1 MYRTQ
6 MVPQATILTPN
17 HYECELLTGITVHTD
32 EDALRASSAL
42 HDLGAETVI
51 ITSKEPGAADDV
63 TDDGKMKH
71 GEVVMYA
78 SRRPRDAA
86 RDARSHG
93 GVVGEGE
100 KEGEGGGEVEGNS
113 GLYRLAMDRH
123 SGHYTGTGDL
133 FAALLLAWTHKSP
146 DDLPL
151 ALERAGATIQS
162 VIRRTS
168 ESAPD
173 APPGACIELKLV
185 ASRMAIVEPVVV
197 RRATRVGSGGAP
209 SDVS

>member
-6 MVPQATILTPN
+6 MVPQASILTPN

-32 EDALRASSAL
+32 EDALRATSAL

-51 ITSKEPGAADDV
+51 ITSKEPGAADGV
-63 TDDGKMKH
+63 TDDVKRKH

-78 SRRPRDAA
+78 SRRPRG
-86 RDARSHG
+86 ARSHG

-100 KEGEGGGEVEGNS
+100 KEGERGGDAEVEGSS

-133 FAALLLAWTHKSP
+133 FAALLLAWTYKSP

-197 RRATRVGSGGAP
+197 RRATRVGGGGAP